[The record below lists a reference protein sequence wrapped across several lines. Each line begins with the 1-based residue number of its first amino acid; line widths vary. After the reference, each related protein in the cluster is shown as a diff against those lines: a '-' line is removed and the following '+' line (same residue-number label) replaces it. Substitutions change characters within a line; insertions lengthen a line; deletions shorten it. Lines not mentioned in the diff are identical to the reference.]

1 LTISDADREKLF
13 ATSAQAYSKLPGYN
27 KPFKATLLDAA
38 TRQILSDAGRRPQ
51 TDRHKANADELI
63 FLGLY
68 DEAAPEYEAGLIY
81 ETSRSSAEA
90 SRQTALPAN
99 AAYTLAELYSRGD
112 RGDRAAALFRSLW
125 NVPADYPAE
134 MMDPEYAR
142 FIYPAPYKDV
152 LLLNAQPRGVDPRFL
167 LAIIR
172 QESGFRPNV
181 KSNAAARGL
190 MQFIS
195 TTARQTAQ
203 SLSRPDFRDDDLYD
217 PRTSILFGSR
227 YTEQLFALF
236 PGLPDAVAAAY
247 NGGEDNMKRWLARSR
262 SRTPERYVPEI
273 SFAQSKDYVHRV
285 ISNYRVYQMLYDE
298 NLDAKPATFRSRER

>member
-1 LTISDADREKLF
+1 
-13 ATSAQAYSKLPGYN
+13 
-27 KPFKATLLDAA
+27 
-38 TRQILSDAGRRPQ
+38 
-51 TDRHKANADELI
+51 
-63 FLGLY
+63 
-68 DEAAPEYEAGLIY
+68 
-81 ETSRSSAEA
+81 
-90 SRQTALPAN
+90 
-99 AAYTLAELYSRGD
+99 
-112 RGDRAAALFRSLW
+112 
-125 NVPADYPAE
+125 
-134 MMDPEYAR
+134 
-142 FIYPAPYKDV
+142 
-152 LLLNAQPRGVDPRFL
+152 
-167 LAIIR
+167 
-172 QESGFRPNV
+172 
-181 KSNAAARGL
+181 